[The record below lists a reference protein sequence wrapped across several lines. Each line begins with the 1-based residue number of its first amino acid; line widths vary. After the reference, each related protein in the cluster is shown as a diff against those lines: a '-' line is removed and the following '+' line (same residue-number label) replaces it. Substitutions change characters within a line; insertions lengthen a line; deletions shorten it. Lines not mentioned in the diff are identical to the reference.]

1 MQNPESVRSELFRG
15 SSTALHPPAD
25 VLAASKKVRLAQ
37 TLSSER
43 RRREDKREQSPQEEG
58 KVITSHPPHSFGGGP
73 NTRHR
78 LEHRAPPPR
87 AARWLPPQGA
97 WWGLWMGNLAGNG
110 ALGALGARQRSPSQ
124 TLLPVTAQP
133 AHQAPAAPPSRAQA
147 PSWSSQP
154 EGAVGR
160 SRRPETEKNYKIFPE
175 TTQPRVLKKTFL
187 IKNNYP

>member
-15 SSTALHPPAD
+15 SSTALHTPAD

-78 LEHRAPPPR
+78 LEHRAPPPH
-87 AARWLPPQGA
+87 AARCLPPQGA
-97 WWGLWMGNLAGNG
+97 WWELWIFLVGNG
-110 ALGALGARQRSPSQ
+110 ELGGLGCEAAFSQSDAAPRHRPARAPR
-124 TLLPVTAQP
+124 
-133 AHQAPAAPPSRAQA
+133 PAAPPSRAQA
-147 PSWSSQP
+147 PSRP
-154 EGAVGR
+154 CGT
-160 SRRPETEKNYKIFPE
+160 RPELPA
-175 TTQPRVLKKTFL
+175 
-187 IKNNYP
+187 